1 MAMDNAPLKDV
12 LIKNLHLYK
21 VVPQFVTAK
30 LVTSTPISLWHM
42 VDLYYSNDF
51 SEPTFT
57 SLGGHHLIGDKP
69 EKLLQKWQDS
79 TEATTTLALRNGG
92 TSFGSAMLGDRKTTM
107 TVASTWLKTTWWDL
121 MGYTLYIPYITRKYA
136 MFSPSTIKTIIRLW
150 GPQKWTG
157 NCDQRLSENRVPIF
171 LMI

>member
-12 LIKNLHLYK
+12 LIKNLHLHK

-42 VDLYYSNDF
+42 VDLYYSNGF

-79 TEATTTLALRNGG
+79 TVATTTLALRNGC

-107 TVASTWLKTTWWDL
+107 TVASTWLKTTFHGTWWD
-121 MGYTLYIPYITRKYA
+121 IPIY
-136 MFSPSTIKTIIRLW
+136 
-150 GPQKWTG
+150 
-157 NCDQRLSENRVPIF
+157 PILPANMRCF
-171 LMI
+171 HHQQSRPL